1 MNTTILSTAL
11 ALTLIMSAYVTAE
24 ETHPTLEQHKQAS
37 HEAHWDYEKHGP
49 EHWGNFSGTCDM
61 GKAQSPINIV
71 PTQSIELDALHE
83 ISFAEDFHTDAKI
96 FDNGHSIKVIPSN
109 GSKIT
114 IHGKDYKLVQ
124 FHFHGKSEHTID
136 GRQYDM
142 VAHMVYQAKDKTLA
156 VVAVMF
162 EVGEKNEF
170 LQTIIN
176 NIGSTANIDPQD
188 LLPKDISHYYHY
200 IGSLT
205 TPPCSE
211 NVQWYIL
218 KHTDSISNA
227 QLKTFR
233 KFYIDNQRPV
243 QAINAR
249 DIESK

>member
-1 MNTTILSTAL
+1 MNTSILSTAL
-11 ALTLIMSAYVTAE
+11 ALTLLISGCTA
-24 ETHPTLEQHKQAS
+24 TDDTSHKPHKQAS

-49 EHWGNFSGTCDM
+49 EHWGDFSGTCKS
-61 GKAQSPINIV
+61 GKAQSPINII
-71 PTQSIELDALHE
+71 PTQSVELDTLYE
-83 ISFAEDFHTDAKI
+83 VSFAEDVHTDAKI
-96 FDNGHSIKVIPSN
+96 FDNGHSIKVVPSK
-109 GSKIT
+109 GGKIT
-114 IHGKDYKLVQ
+114 LHGKEYTLIQ

-142 VAHMVYQAKDKTLA
+142 VAHMVHQAEDKTLA

-170 LQTIIN
+170 IQTIID

-188 LLPKDISHYYHY
+188 LLPKDVSHYYHY
-200 IGSLT
+200 VGSLT
-205 TPPCSE
+205 TPPCTE

-218 KHTDSISNA
+218 KDTDSISDT

-233 KFYIDNQRPV
+233 KFYLDNERPV

-249 DIESK
+249 HIESK